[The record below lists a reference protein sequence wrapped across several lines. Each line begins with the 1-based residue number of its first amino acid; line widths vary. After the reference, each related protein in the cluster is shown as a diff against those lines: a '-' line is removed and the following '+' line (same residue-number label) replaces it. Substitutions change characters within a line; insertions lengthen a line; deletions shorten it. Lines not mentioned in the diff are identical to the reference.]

1 MHVVNSTE
9 FIDVDTLI
17 EKSIKHR
24 FENKYREQKKD
35 KKKIVPKFVMPTE
48 ALKFLGLRST
58 ENNFCL
64 TVKVKFDL
72 ETRKIISQSI
82 FPSIIGKVIRI
93 HTESTDFPLQ
103 IPNYDQYV
111 SLFGKKK

>member
-24 FENKYREQKKD
+24 YENKYRDAKD
-35 KKKIVPKFVMPTE
+35 NKKIIPKFVMPTE
-48 ALKFLGLRST
+48 ALRFLSLRST
-58 ENNFCL
+58 ENNFCI
-64 TVKVKFDL
+64 TVKVTFDL
-72 ETRKIISQSI
+72 ESRSIITQSI

-93 HTESTDFPLQ
+93 HTESTDFHKQ
-103 IPNYDQYV
+103 IPKYDQYV
-111 SLFGKKK
+111 TLFGKKK